1 MESFASNMS
10 LENQANQGLRK
21 MTNATSVPKHIAE
34 AVVSPRAH
42 AERNAL
48 VSELRWLRANNPVG
62 LVEADGFDPFWLVT
76 RHQDVHEASRQNS
89 RFHNADRP
97 VILSNREAEAA
108 MRAKT
113 GKPHLVRTLVHMDAP
128 DHLKFR
134 RVIQGWFTT
143 PNLKAL
149 EADIR
154 VIARASVDH
163 MASLGGQCDFVHDV
177 ALRYPLRVLMKLIG
191 IPPEDEALMLR
202 LTQEAFGYQDEDL
215 GRDGGANNK
224 GAAAMKQLETVFADI
239 NAYFRRL
246 TDARRNQASNDLASA
261 IANAKIDSEPIPH
274 FEAFCLY
281 LIVMTAGH
289 DTTSSSTSG
298 AIWGL
303 GENPDQLRK
312 LKERPELTGKL
323 VDEAIR
329 WTNPVSHFMRSAAE
343 DTELGGRPIRKGDW
357 LMLSYLSANNDETIF
372 DEPERFRVDRDA
384 SRHIAFGTGAHAC
397 LGQHLA
403 RLEMSILFEELIP
416 RLDSLELAGEPKRS
430 ASTFV
435 GGPKKLPVRF
445 VMR

>member
-1 MESFASNMS
+1 
-10 LENQANQGLRK
+10 
-21 MTNATSVPKHIAE
+21 MTNAASVPKSIAE
-34 AVVSPRAH
+34 AVVSPRAY

-48 VSELRWLRANNPVG
+48 VSDLRWLRTNNPVG
-62 LVEADGFDPFWLVT
+62 LIEADGFDPFWLVT
-76 RHQDVHEASRQNS
+76 RHQDVHDVSRQNS

-97 VILSNREAEAA
+97 VILANREAEAA

-154 VIARASVDH
+154 AIARASVDH
-163 MASLGGQCDFVHDV
+163 MASLGGQCDFVRDV

-191 IPPEDEALMLR
+191 IPPEDESIMLR
-202 LTQEAFGYQDEDL
+202 LTQEAFGNQDEDL
-215 GRDGGANNK
+215 GRNGGAK
-224 GAAAMKQLETVFADI
+224 SGGAAAMKQLEAVFADI

-261 IANAKIDSEPIPH
+261 IANAKIDGAPIPY

-303 GENPDQLRK
+303 GENPDELRK

-329 WTNPVSHFMRSAAE
+329 WTNPVSHFMRTAAE

-357 LMLSYLSANNDETIF
+357 LMLSYLSANNDETVF

-416 RLDSLELAGEPKRS
+416 RLQNLELAGEPKRS
-430 ASTFV
+430 ASSFV
-435 GGPKKLPVRF
+435 GGPKKLPVQF
-445 VMR
+445 KML

>member
-1 MESFASNMS
+1 
-10 LENQANQGLRK
+10 
-21 MTNATSVPKHIAE
+21 MTNATNVPKHIAD
-34 AVVSPRAH
+34 AIVSPRAH
-42 AERNAL
+42 AERDAL
-48 VSELRWLRANNPVG
+48 VSDLRWLRANNPIG
-62 LVEADGFDPFWLVT
+62 LVEADGYDPFWLLT
-76 RHQDVHEASRQNS
+76 RHKDVHDVSRQNS

-97 VILSNREAEAA
+97 VILVNREGEAA

-113 GKPHLVRTLVHMDAP
+113 GKPHLVRTLAHMDAP

-149 EADIR
+149 ETDIHA
-154 VIARASVDH
+154 IARASVDH
-163 MASLGGQCDFVHDV
+163 MASLGGRCDFVRDV
-177 ALRYPLRVLMKLIG
+177 GLIYPLRVLMKLIG
-191 IPPEDEALMLR
+191 IPPEDEALLLR
-202 LTQEAFGYQDEDL
+202 LTQEVFGSQDEDL
-215 GRDGGANNK
+215 GRNGGAID
-224 GAAAMKQLETVFADI
+224 GAASRKQLGEVFADI
-239 NAYFRRL
+239 EAYFRRL
-246 TDARRNQASNDLASA
+246 TDARRNRASNDLASA
-261 IANAKIDSEPIPH
+261 IANARIDGAPIPH
-274 FEAFCLY
+274 FEAFCLS

-303 GENPDQLRK
+303 CKSPDELRK

-357 LMLSYLSANNDETIF
+357 LMLSYLSANNDETMF

-403 RLEMSILFEELIP
+403 RLEMGILFEELIP

-430 ASTFV
+430 ASSFV
-435 GGPKKLPVRF
+435 GGPKTLPVRF
-445 VMR
+445 AMR